1 MNRDIFVLDIETTS
15 LLGSVLG
22 GKVLEIGIARVSFDT
37 GKVYPEYSQIV
48 SQDLTNDEKAC
59 WCFQNT
65 DLTPQDVESSPV
77 GPVKAAMDL
86 YLRYRDCLFTSYNV
100 TFDFYKYL
108 NNEPYNFR
116 PFMAPDIMQLVSDDY
131 NSGLYL
137 KAQEAYTM
145 FCGHDNPAGLPD
157 GKERHRALDDAI
169 AEGWILLRAYQ
180 DDDNI
185 AIQYD
190 DAIDNWRANRD

>member
-1 MNRDIFVLDIETTS
+1 MSRDIYVLDIETTS
-15 LLGSVLG
+15 LLGAHLG
-22 GKVLEIGIARVSFDT
+22 GKVLEIGIARVNLDT

-48 SQDLTNDEKAC
+48 SQDLTNTEKAC

-100 TFDFYKYL
+100 EFDFEKYL
-108 NNEPYNFR
+108 NQPPFNFK
-116 PFMAPDIMQLVSDDY
+116 PAMAPDIMITVSSDY
-131 NSGLYL
+131 NDGYYL
-137 KAQEAYTM
+137 KAQSAYDM

-180 DDDNI
+180 DCDNVAI
-185 AIQYD
+185 AYD
-190 DAIDNWRANRD
+190 DAIDNWREQHE